1 MNRFRCILL
10 AIFMITS
17 LPSCTD
23 VKPWQKGNLAR
34 QTMSFE
40 PYPAEAQFRRH
51 VYQSREGASGG
62 YGVAIGGCGC
72 N

>member
-1 MNRFRCILL
+1 MRCWLKI
-10 AIFMITS
+10 AITS
-17 LPSCTD
+17 LVLVSGCTP
-23 VKPWQKGNLAR
+23 VKPWQKGSLAK